1 MYGRLLKKPWGV
13 VLFWDENHKTLFF
26 LYYYPGI
33 LSASNESKWLQ
44 FFAKG
49 PLHSISYLVSDWYQR
64 IVNIKQTP
72 PLAFWTFWEEQQVKW
87 RRVPVPAF
95 VWSRRELR
103 NVRCVASVLR
113 QGASVAGV
121 ALWHCFALGFLWLF
135 FKIQI
140 LHRKFWTL
148 DLIMKVYFLSCTH
161 CVLAVCQ
168 MLRGYSDSQKPKCRL
183 SPRLYLLNFSS

>member
-72 PLAFWTFWEEQQVKW
+72 PLAFWTFREEQQVKW
-87 RRVPVPAF
+87 RWVPVPAF

-113 QGASVAGV
+113 QGPSVAGV
-121 ALWHCFALGFLWLF
+121 ALWHCFALEFLWF
-135 FKIQI
+135 F
-140 LHRKFWTL
+140 
-148 DLIMKVYFLSCTH
+148 FLN
-161 CVLAVCQ
+161 
-168 MLRGYSDSQKPKCRL
+168 SDSTQKVLNSRFDYESVLPELHPLCASCVPNAPRVQWQSKTEVL
-183 SPRLYLLNFSS
+183 LVTQIISP

>member
-1 MYGRLLKKPWGV
+1 MQAEGTLVYMFQKVLYMYESFLRNHGG
-13 VLFWDENHKTLFF
+13 LFCFEMKNHKTLFF

-72 PLAFWTFWEEQQVKW
+72 PLAFWIFREEQQVKW
-87 RRVPVPAF
+87 RWVPVPAF

-113 QGASVAGV
+113 QGPSVAGV
-121 ALWHCFALGFLWLF
+121 ALWHCFALGFLWFF
-135 FKIQI
+135 FKF
-140 LHRKFWTL
+140 RFYTESSE
-148 DLIMKVYFLSCTH
+148 LSIWLWKCTSW
-161 CVLAVCQ
+161 VAPTVC
-168 MLRGYSDSQKPKCRL
+168 
-183 SPRLYLLNFSS
+183 

>member
-1 MYGRLLKKPWGV
+1 MQAEGTLVYMFQKVLYMYESFLRNHGGV
-13 VLFWDENHKTLFF
+13 VLFWDENHVIHTQNHKTLFF

-72 PLAFWTFWEEQQVKW
+72 PLAFWIFREEQQVKW
-87 RRVPVPAF
+87 RWVPVPAF
-95 VWSRRELR
+95 IWSRRELR

-113 QGASVAGV
+113 QGPSVAGV
-121 ALWHCFALGFLWLF
+121 ALWHCFALGFLWF
-135 FKIQI
+135 F
-140 LHRKFWTL
+140 LKFRFYTESSE
-148 DLIMKVYFLSCTH
+148 LSIWLWKCTSW
-161 CVLAVCQ
+161 VAPTVC
-168 MLRGYSDSQKPKCRL
+168 
-183 SPRLYLLNFSS
+183 